1 MLKINNLVVGYP
13 TKSLLHIENLSIESG
28 EIVALIGKSGC
39 GKSTLFS
46 TIAGHLEPIDGTFFL
61 DGKESVSDIKEN
73 IALTLQGF
81 PLFHWLT
88 VQENLK
94 LATKMKNANNIDFL
108 NVLKQFNAEH
118 IADTYPSQL
127 SGGEKCRASLSQAI
141 LTEPS
146 LLMLD
151 EPFTGLDTITKNSI
165 SKNIFSLTQKNR
177 TSVII
182 ITHDIH
188 DAISYAQKIIILG
201 QEDSNSLTK
210 IVKIFNSNEDKVYEK
225 IIAVLEMEYN
235 K

>member
-1 MLKINNLVVGYP
+1 MLKIDNLVVGYP

-46 TIAGHLEPIDGTFFL
+46 TIAGHFEPIEGSFSL
-61 DGKESVSDIKEN
+61 DGEEDILRIKEN

-88 VQENLK
+88 VEENLK
-94 LATKMKNANNIDFL
+94 LATKIKNAKNIDFSDI
-108 NVLKQFNAEH
+108 LKQFNAQH
-118 IADTYPSQL
+118 IADVYPNQL

-165 SKNIFSLTQKNR
+165 SKNIFSLTQKNK

-182 ITHDIH
+182 VTHDIY

-201 QEDSNSLTK
+201 KEDRDSLTK
-210 IVKIFNSNEDKVYEK
+210 IVKIFNSSEDKVYEK
-225 IIAVLEMEYN
+225 IIATLEKEYN
-235 K
+235 R

>member
-1 MLKINNLVVGYP
+1 MLKIDNLVVGYP

-46 TIAGHLEPIDGTFFL
+46 TIAGHLAPIEGSFSL
-61 DGKESVSDIKEN
+61 DGDEDVLCIKEN

-88 VQENLK
+88 VEENLK
-94 LATKMKNANNIDFL
+94 LATKIKNAKNIDFS
-108 NVLKQFNAEH
+108 NVLKQFNSEH
-118 IADTYPSQL
+118 IADIYPSQL
-127 SGGEKCRASLSQAI
+127 SGGEKCRASLAQAV
-141 LTEPS
+141 LTKPS

-165 SKNIFSLTQKNR
+165 SQNVFSFTKQNK

-188 DAISYAQKIIILG
+188 DAISYAHKIIILG
-201 QEDSNSLTK
+201 KKSNESLTE
-210 IVKIFNSNEDKVYEK
+210 IVKMFNSSEDNVYEK
-225 IIAVLEMEYN
+225 IISILEKEYN
-235 K
+235 